1 MPCPKPEPPR
11 FHFVF
16 FVLQCLSPS
25 LNSNVTFPRS
35 RSVGGNG
42 VGKTTFLK
50 LLAGELLPDSGTVS
64 KGSTVNIGHF
74 DQRGLRLDSGEED
87 TDLLTFVK
95 RTVEEDSLEAMRMLN
110 KFLFPTSRWQTRVKM
125 LSGGEKRRLQLMQI
139 VAKKPNVLLF
149 DEPSNDLDL
158 NTLLVLEDFI
168 VSFPGVVVVVSHDLY
183 FLTKTVETLFVFL
196 GNGKVRFY
204 QGSMREYLALK
215 DMEKEDEEKGRRGEM
230 TEGKPR
236 KAEATKSDRLLR
248 TNSEREKK
256 KIEAKIEKLSDQV
269 AGLQKELDEAS
280 SENGWSALADIQK
293 QIDGHS
299 KMIEELEERWY
310 EIEITLENLE
320 S

>member
-1 MPCPKPEPPR
+1 
-11 FHFVF
+11 
-16 FVLQCLSPS
+16 
-25 LNSNVTFPRS
+25 
-35 RSVGGNG
+35 
-42 VGKTTFLK
+42 
-50 LLAGELLPDSGTVS
+50 
-64 KGSTVNIGHF
+64 
-74 DQRGLRLDSGEED
+74 
-87 TDLLTFVK
+87 
-95 RTVEEDSLEAMRMLN
+95 
-110 KFLFPTSRWQTRVKM
+110 
-125 LSGGEKRRLQLMQI
+125 MQI